1 MIASPIKNYC
11 MKTTLILLIFF
22 IFLGN
27 STLKAQS
34 KSEAPKWMCEKG
46 YWVIQSNVKT
56 PKNCV
61 IYFYTT
67 QHQLVYKEVVSG
79 KRINIEKTNI
89 RKHLEAVLNQ
99 AIAAWQKEGIV
110 KENQQL
116 VITRR

>member
-1 MIASPIKNYC
+1 

-46 YWVIQSNVKT
+46 YWVILSNVKT
-56 PKNCV
+56 PKNCT

-79 KRINIEKTNI
+79 KRINIEKTSI